1 MKNRGVLER
10 DSRCLVELMCGIKDL
25 PQELVERFEQTGH
38 HLLR

>member
-10 DSRCLVELMCGIKDL
+10 DSRCLVELMSGIKDL